1 MELVKGTS
9 PMVDKGPEDTVTSWP
24 HLLLME
30 ILVVLGVTLLLL
42 AMGIFINAPLR
53 ELANPDITENP
64 AKAPWYFLNLQ
75 ELLLHMHPSL
85 AGVIVPG
92 AILVLLMMVPYFD
105 RNKADIG
112 IWFASPKGRRL
123 ALIALLYTPPI
134 LLGLIFFNEYVVVR
148 TIISEPELI
157 PSWLIPLGTMGFFT
171 GLLLFIFRASKP
183 TFREVLVG
191 LFTAFVVTY
200 FITTIVSTVFR
211 GYGMHL
217 TWPWELPP
225 GALTF

>member
-1 MELVKGTS
+1 
-9 PMVDKGPEDTVTSWP
+9 MVDKGPEDTVTAWP
-24 HLLLME
+24 HLLLTE

-42 AMGIFINAPLR
+42 ALGIFINAPLR

-85 AGVIVPG
+85 AGVIIPG
-92 AILVLLMMVPYFD
+92 ALIVLLMMVPYFD
-105 RNKADIG
+105 RSKADIG
-112 IWFASPKGRRL
+112 VWFASAKGKRLSLIASVYTIPVLL
-123 ALIALLYTPPI
+123 ALILFDEFIVLRS
-134 LLGLIFFNEYVVVR
+134 L
-148 TIISEPELI
+148 ISEPEII
-157 PSWLIPLGTMGFFT
+157 PGWIIPLGTIGLFT
-171 GLLLFIFRASKP
+171 GILVLIFRTQRP
-183 TFREVLVG
+183 TFRELLVG